1 METDMQ
7 QKKSQKIFSKEF
19 NKFLSFLESG
29 ENFAFS
35 RFSDGELHM
44 LQNMY
49 FKITDDHFIEG
60 TNEGM
65 CKYTKEEH
73 KEFIPEKHGFYR
85 DKLEESFRFRAP
97 NYFKG
102 ICGRKDVG
110 EKDFLWQVDLNDGNT
125 DDLTFSN
132 VFINANYKRF
142 IEEIMVEVK
151 KRPVVII
158 CNEAAEL
165 SGLTL
170 SIVKDF
176 RVGSNCIVNNYD
188 IVEEIKDWI
197 LTENIHDHIF
207 LCSAASL
214 SNFII
219 HQCFEEFPN
228 NTYLDIGSAL
238 NPWLGLEGWMYSRG
252 YLQYWLLGHKN
263 RYGEQVDVW

>member
-1 METDMQ
+1 MKTFDGELN
-7 QKKSQKIFSKEF
+7 KILEKLK
-19 NKFLSFLESG
+19 NK
-29 ENFAFS
+29 ENFAFA

-60 TNEGM
+60 DKKGM
-65 CKYTKEEH
+65 CKYTAEEH
-73 KEFIPEKHGFYR
+73 KEFDPAKHAFYR
-85 DKLEESFRFRAP
+85 DKLEESFKFRAD

-102 ICGRKDVG
+102 ICARKDVG
-110 EKDFLWQVDLNDGNT
+110 EKDFRWQLDLNGGHE

-142 IEEIMVEVK
+142 IEEAMPEIK
-151 KRPVVII
+151 KRPVVMI

-165 SGLTL
+165 SGF
-170 SIVKDF
+170 SFPIVKEF
-176 RVGSNCIVNNYD
+176 RVGSNCVVNDYD
-188 IVEEIKDWI
+188 IIEEIKGWI
-197 LTENIHDHIF
+197 SAEGIHDHIF

-219 HQCFEEFPN
+219 HQCYEEFPD

-238 NPWLGLEGWMYSRG
+238 NPWMGLEGWMYSRG
-252 YLQYWLLGHKN
+252 YLQHWVLGHRN